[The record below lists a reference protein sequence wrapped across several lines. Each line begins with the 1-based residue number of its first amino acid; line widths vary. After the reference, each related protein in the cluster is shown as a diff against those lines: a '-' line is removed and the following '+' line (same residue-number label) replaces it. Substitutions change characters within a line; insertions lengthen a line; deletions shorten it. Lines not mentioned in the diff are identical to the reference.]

1 MESNDGK
8 GGFRMEQNDVMQAML
23 KTQKKTLFHARLRSL
38 LAILCAAVFIIGG
51 ILTLRSLRTIPDE
64 LSDVLA
70 ETKQTMISTREAVE
84 RSKEVDI
91 DAVNDALTKLG
102 AELDRENGGG
112 LAGALDNIS
121 RLDPDAINNLLIRID
136 DVMVVM
142 DRLSAVLER
151 IGSLFGH

>member
-1 MESNDGK
+1 
-8 GGFRMEQNDVMQAML
+8 MEQNDVMQAML
-23 KTQKKTLFHARLRSL
+23 KTQKKTLFHARLRTL

-51 ILTLRSLRTIPDE
+51 ILTLRSLRTIPDK

>member
-1 MESNDGK
+1 
-8 GGFRMEQNDVMQAML
+8 MEQNDIMQAML
-23 KTQKKTLFHARLRSL
+23 KTQKKTLFHARLRTL

-91 DAVNDALTKLG
+91 DVVNDALTKLG

>member
-1 MESNDGK
+1 
-8 GGFRMEQNDVMQAML
+8 MEQNDVMQAML
-23 KTQKKTLFHARLRSL
+23 KTQKKTLFHARLRTL

-51 ILTLRSLRTIPDE
+51 ILTLRSLRAIPDE

>member
-1 MESNDGK
+1 
-8 GGFRMEQNDVMQAML
+8 MEQNDIMQAML
-23 KTQKKTLFHARLRSL
+23 KTQKKTLFHARLRTL

>member
-1 MESNDGK
+1 
-8 GGFRMEQNDVMQAML
+8 MEQNDVMQAML
-23 KTQKKTLFHARLRSL
+23 KTQKKTLFHARLRTL

>member
-1 MESNDGK
+1 
-8 GGFRMEQNDVMQAML
+8 MEQNDVMQAML
-23 KTQKKTLFHARLRSL
+23 KTQKKTLFHARLRTL
-38 LAILCAAVFIIGG
+38 LAILCAAVFVIGS
-51 ILTLRSLRTIPDE
+51 IQILRSLRAIPDE

-91 DAVNDALTKLG
+91 DAVNDALTKLR

-136 DVMVVM
+136 DVMIVM
-142 DRLSAVLER
+142 DRLSGVLER
-151 IGSLFGH
+151 IGSLFGR

>member
-1 MESNDGK
+1 
-8 GGFRMEQNDVMQAML
+8 MEQNDVMQAML
-23 KTQKKTLFHARLRSL
+23 KTQKKTLFHARLWTL

>member
-1 MESNDGK
+1 
-8 GGFRMEQNDVMQAML
+8 MEQNDVMQAML
-23 KTQKKTLFHARLRSL
+23 KTQKKTLFHARLRTL
-38 LAILCAAVFIIGG
+38 LAILCAAVFVIGS
-51 ILTLRSLRTIPDE
+51 ILILRSLRAIPDE

-91 DAVNDALTKLG
+91 DALNDALTKLG

-136 DVMVVM
+136 DVMIVM
-142 DRLSAVLER
+142 DRLSGVLER
-151 IGSLFGH
+151 IGSLFGR

>member
-1 MESNDGK
+1 MMHSNALLHEGPHLNNCFLVFVELAGLDEDSFEAESDT
-8 GGFRMEQNDVMQAML
+8 V
-23 KTQKKTLFHARLRSL
+23 
-38 LAILCAAVFIIGG
+38 GG
-51 ILTLRSLRTIPDE
+51 ISKTVKYNGNGATIQNLRVVGGPSGGAGLFSTA
-64 LSDVLA
+64 SDY
-70 ETKQTMISTREAVE
+70 S
-84 RSKEVDI
+84 
-91 DAVNDALTKLG
+91 KLG

>member
-1 MESNDGK
+1 
-8 GGFRMEQNDVMQAML
+8 MEQNDVMQAML

>member
-1 MESNDGK
+1 
-8 GGFRMEQNDVMQAML
+8 MEQNDVMQAML
-23 KTQKKTLFHARLRSL
+23 KTQKKTLFHARLRTL
-38 LAILCAAVFIIGG
+38 LAILCAAVFVIGS
-51 ILTLRSLRTIPDE
+51 ILILRSLRAIPDE

-136 DVMVVM
+136 DVMIVM
-142 DRLSAVLER
+142 DRLSGVLER
-151 IGSLFGH
+151 IGSLFGR

>member
-1 MESNDGK
+1 
-8 GGFRMEQNDVMQAML
+8 MEQNDVMQAML
-23 KTQKKTLFHARLRSL
+23 KTQKKTLFHARLRTL
-38 LAILCAAVFIIGG
+38 LAILCAAVFVIGS
-51 ILTLRSLRTIPDE
+51 IQILRSLRAIPDE

-136 DVMVVM
+136 DVMIVM
-142 DRLSAVLER
+142 DRLSGVLER
-151 IGSLFGH
+151 IGSLFGR